1 MWRSNDKTFIMQLK
15 SLQNFFQNGLIGYYP
30 KEEINAFFYRICEQH
45 LNYKRIDVSL
55 KSETLI
61 TPETFEYFETLISRL
76 LTYEPIQY
84 ILGTTSFFGLE
95 FKVDTNVLIPRP
107 ETEEL
112 VAWIL
117 KEADSSQPLK
127 ILDIGTGSGCIAVSL
142 AKHFPNADVYALDV
156 SPAALEMAQYN
167 GQQNGVQL
175 NGIQANVLEWENTE
189 LQFDIIVSNPPY
201 VRESEK
207 ERMAPNVLEHEP
219 HLALFVENNNPLVF
233 YQAIVAL
240 SKQALKK
247 QGLLYFEINE
257 YLGEET
263 KALFS
268 SDDFENVQLKTDI
281 FGKNRMMRASKR
293 CFFVTK

>member
-1 MWRSNDKTFIMQLK
+1 MWHSNDKTFIMQLK
-15 SLQNFFQNGLIGYYP
+15 SLHNFFQNGLIGYYP

-268 SDDFENVQLKTDI
+268 SDDFENVQLKTDV

-293 CFFVTK
+293 

>member
-61 TPETFEYFETLISRL
+61 TPETFEYFESLISRL

-117 KEADSSQPLK
+117 KQADSSQPLK

-167 GQQNGVQL
+167 AQQNGVQL

-293 CFFVTK
+293 

>member
-1 MWRSNDKTFIMQLK
+1 MQLK

-30 KEEINAFFYRICEQH
+30 KEEINAFFYRVCEQH
-45 LNYKRIDVSL
+45 FDYKRIDVSL

-61 TPETFEYFETLISRL
+61 TPKTFEYFETIISRL

-95 FKVDTNVLIPRP
+95 FKVDSNVLIPRP

-117 KEADSSQPLK
+117 KQTDSSQSLK
-127 ILDIGTGSGCIAVSL
+127 ILDIGTGSGCVAVSL
-142 AKHFPNADVYALDV
+142 AKHLPNAEVYALDV

-167 GQQNGVQL
+167 AQQNGVQ
-175 NGIQANVLEWENTE
+175 IHAMEANVLEWTTPE

-207 ERMAPNVLEHEP
+207 EFMAPNVLEHEP
-219 HLALFVENNNPLVF
+219 HLALFVENNHPLVF
-233 YQAIVAL
+233 YKAIVEL
-240 SKQALKK
+240 SQQTLKK
-247 QGLLYFEINE
+247 DGLLYFEINE
-257 YLGEET
+257 YLGDET

-268 SDDFENVQLKTDI
+268 SDDFEDIQLKADI
-281 FGKNRMMRASKR
+281 FAKNRMMRASKR
-293 CFFVTK
+293 

>member
-1 MWRSNDKTFIMQLK
+1 MWHSNDKTFIMQLK

-61 TPETFEYFETLISRL
+61 TPETFEYFESLISRL

-117 KEADSSQPLK
+117 KQADSSQPLK

-167 GQQNGVQL
+167 AQQNGVQL

-268 SDDFENVQLKTDI
+268 SDDFENVQLKTDV

-293 CFFVTK
+293 

>member
-1 MWRSNDKTFIMQLK
+1 MQLK

-45 LNYKRIDVSL
+45 LQYKRMDVSL

-61 TPETFEYFETLISRL
+61 TPETFEYFETIISRL

-84 ILGTTSFFGLE
+84 ILGTTSFFGLD
-95 FKVDTNVLIPRP
+95 FKVDPNVLIPRP

-112 VAWIL
+112 VALIL
-117 KEADSSQPLK
+117 KQSDTSKPLK

-142 AKHFPNADVYALDV
+142 AKHLANADVYALDV

-167 GQQNGVQL
+167 AQQNAVQL
-175 NGIQANVLEWENTE
+175 NTIEANVLEWENTE

-207 ERMAPNVLEHEP
+207 ELMAPNVLDHEP

-240 SKQALKK
+240 SKKALKK
-247 QGLLYFEINE
+247 QGFKL
-257 YLGEET
+257 
-263 KALFS
+263 
-268 SDDFENVQLKTDI
+268 
-281 FGKNRMMRASKR
+281 
-293 CFFVTK
+293 

>member
-1 MWRSNDKTFIMQLK
+1 MQLK

-117 KEADSSQPLK
+117 KQADSSQPLK
-127 ILDIGTGSGCIAVSL
+127 ILDIGSGSGCIAVCL

-167 GQQNGVQL
+167 AQQNGVQL

-268 SDDFENVQLKTDI
+268 SDDFENVQLKTDV

-293 CFFVTK
+293 

>member
-1 MWRSNDKTFIMQLK
+1 MQLK

-61 TPETFEYFETLISRL
+61 TPETFEYIETLISRL

-117 KEADSSQPLK
+117 KQADSSQPLK
-127 ILDIGTGSGCIAVSL
+127 ILDIGSGSGCIAVSL

-167 GQQNGVQL
+167 AQQNGVQL

-268 SDDFENVQLKTDI
+268 SDDFENVQLKTDV

-293 CFFVTK
+293 

>member
-1 MWRSNDKTFIMQLK
+1 MQLK

-45 LNYKRIDVSL
+45 FGYKRIDVSL

-61 TPETFEYFETLISRL
+61 MPETFEYFETLISRL

-95 FKVDTNVLIPRP
+95 FKVDANVLIPRP

-117 KEADSSQPLK
+117 NQTDSSQPLK

-142 AKHFPNADVYALDV
+142 AKHLPNAEVYALDV

-167 GQQNGVQL
+167 AQQNGVQL
-175 NGIQANVLEWENTE
+175 HAMEANILEWTTTE

-219 HLALFVENNNPLVF
+219 HLALFVENNHPLVF
-233 YQAIVAL
+233 YKAIVTL
-240 SKQALKK
+240 STQALKK

-257 YLGEET
+257 YLAENT
-263 KALFS
+263 KALCS
-268 SDDFENVQLKTDI
+268 SDVFEDVQLKTDI
-281 FGKNRMMRASKR
+281 FGKHRMICATKR
-293 CFFVTK
+293 

>member
-1 MWRSNDKTFIMQLK
+1 MQLK
-15 SLQNFFQNGLIGYYP
+15 SLHSFFQNGLVGYYP

-45 LNYKRIDVSL
+45 LEYKRIDVSL
-55 KSETLI
+55 QSDTLI
-61 TPETFEYFETLISRL
+61 TPETFEYFETIISRL

-84 ILGTTSFFGLE
+84 ILGTTSFFGLD
-95 FKVDTNVLIPRP
+95 FKVDPNVLIPRP

-117 KEADSSQPLK
+117 KQADSNQSLK

-142 AKHFPNADVYALDV
+142 AKHLANAEVFALDV

-167 GQQNGVQL
+167 AQQNAVQL
-175 NGIQANVLEWENTE
+175 NTIEANVLEWENTAS
-189 LQFDIIVSNPPY
+189 QFDIIVSNPPY

-207 ERMAPNVLEHEP
+207 ERMAPNVLDHEP

-240 SKQALKK
+240 STQALKK

-257 YLGEET
+257 YLGDET

-268 SDDFENVQLKTDI
+268 SNDFEDVQLQTDI
-281 FGKNRMMRASKR
+281 FGKNRMMCASKR
-293 CFFVTK
+293 